1 MLKTFVLIAA
11 LHGNVFVLDS
21 GLSADDCMTAIVN
34 GVHAIQLDNGEMV
47 SARGAHLA
55 CEVEDTE

>member
-21 GLSADDCMTAIVN
+21 GLSADDCMTAIMS
-34 GVHAIQLDNGEMV
+34 GVHTIQLDNGELV